1 MLKAFCYA
9 GFDENSKVIGRK
21 LHYPKSVCIVLILYK
36 ESIKRAVFNTQYTV
50 RPQSVYRVPYRTGQK
65 NDLIQD
71 AFIRNY
77 DILTKKYPNAGR
89 STAASRSNPG
99 STRVF
104 SLLSG
109 ELTTF

>member
-1 MLKAFCYA
+1 MLEARFYA
-9 GFDENSKVIGRK
+9 GFRNLSGVIGRK

-77 DILTKKYPNAGR
+77 DILCSYTGALKM
-89 STAASRSNPG
+89 AALPVMRQRRN
-99 STRVF
+99 R
-104 SLLSG
+104 
-109 ELTTF
+109 